1 MKFYIKMSS
10 KIGENKF
17 WFKIAQPYSWISIY
31 YLICNFHIYF
41 YIIPISD
48 TVLIPRKTI
57 VPGELAISG
66 HIKLRKSL
74 YKSDDEQLILLEEQ
88 LRKVQPK

>member
-1 MKFYIKMSS
+1 MV
-10 KIGENKF
+10 KISFNLKLRKHIVEF
-17 WFKIAQPYSWISIY
+17 RFTSIY
-31 YLICNFHIYF
+31 NMKVSYMIYAKS
-41 YIIPISD
+41 IND
-48 TVLIPRKTI
+48 TLLIPTKTI